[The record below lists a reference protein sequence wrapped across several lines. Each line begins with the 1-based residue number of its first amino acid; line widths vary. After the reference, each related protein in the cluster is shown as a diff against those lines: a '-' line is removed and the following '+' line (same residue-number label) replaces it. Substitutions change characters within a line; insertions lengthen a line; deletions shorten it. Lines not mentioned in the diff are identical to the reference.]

1 VLTFSPIAG
10 QRRRQFNREEALR
23 NMIATLL
30 FASSLTAGSA
40 SAQPFAPNEMG
51 ITMGHWHLNSTDI
64 EANKK
69 IFVGMGGTA
78 SEANGSHRV
87 TFPGV
92 VIILNIGNPRP
103 STGGSRGSV
112 VNHVGFIVN
121 NVQEQVAKWKANGV
135 AVLPGG
141 NNRQD
146 QAYVETPD
154 GLRIEILEDKNQKM
168 PIRHEHIHF
177 FLPSAATPQSQ
188 AWYGKIFGAKVGTRG
203 ANNDPVADI
212 PGSQLRFR
220 RVDTAQAPTKGRT
233 LDHIGFDVV
242 DLKEFIKKL
251 EAESIKLD
259 RPYTERGPGSA
270 LAFITDPWGTSIEL
284 NQRPN
289 QAYIN

>member
-1 VLTFSPIAG
+1 MTRLMGALCLAASLVAG
-10 QRRRQFNREEALR
+10 PAL
-23 NMIATLL
+23 
-30 FASSLTAGSA
+30 
-40 SAQPFAPNEMG
+40 AQPLAPNEAG
-51 ITMGHWHLNSTDI
+51 VTMGHWHLNSRDI

-69 IFVGMGGTA
+69 IFVGMGGVA
-78 SEANGSHRV
+78 SEANCLHRV

-92 VIILNIGNPRP
+92 VIILNVRNPAP
-103 STGGSRGSV
+103 STGGTIGSV

-154 GLRIEILEDKNQKM
+154 GLRVEILEDKNQKM
-168 PIRHEHIHF
+168 PIRHEHVHF
-177 FLPSAATPQSQ
+177 FLPGAAIAQSQ
-188 AWYGKIFGAKVGTRG
+188 TWYGKIFGAKAGTRG
-203 ANNDPVADI
+203 ANNDPVADL
-212 PGSQLRFR
+212 PGAQLRFR
-220 RVDTAQAPTKGRT
+220 KVDAAQTPTKGRV

-242 DLKEFIKKL
+242 DLKAFIKKL
-251 EAESIKLD
+251 EANGIKLD
-259 RPYTERGPGSA
+259 RPYTEQGPGAA
-270 LAFITDPWGTSIEL
+270 LAFITDPWGVYIEL